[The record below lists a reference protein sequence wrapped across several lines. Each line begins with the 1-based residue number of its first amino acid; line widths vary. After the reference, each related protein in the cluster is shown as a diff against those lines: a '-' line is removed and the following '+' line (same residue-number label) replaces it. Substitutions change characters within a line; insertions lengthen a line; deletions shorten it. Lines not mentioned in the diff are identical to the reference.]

1 MIPKQALSYW
11 TLADV
16 KLDSDRNYN
25 IYMYYVLTKYV
36 IENNRKA
43 KEKGSLTANLNKTE
57 LAGKDHFKKK
67 F

>member
-16 KLDSDRNYN
+16 KLDSDRNYD
-25 IYMYYVLTKYV
+25 IYYVLTKYV

-57 LAGKDHFKKK
+57 LAGKDHFKKN